1 MQLFLSLLLAL
12 LASQGLAQENSN
24 PFDVQASVS
33 SIDGRFHIQAGYSVP
48 MNICKAY
55 AFITDYEGSKNIPG
69 IVEAK
74 VISRSGNKVRVYRV
88 IEEQILFFPIELKST
103 VEYTELANKS
113 LTFEQ
118 ISGDTK
124 SYKGFWKLL
133 EDKDRVIF
141 KYDAQV
147 EPNSII
153 PSTIIEYF
161 IKNSVRGRF
170 EAMAQRASQ
179 YKSLESVNC
188 K

>member
-1 MQLFLSLLLAL
+1 MKIFLTLVLIFIT
-12 LASQGLAQENSN
+12 SQSFAQETSN
-24 PFDVQASVS
+24 PFDVQVSVR
-33 SIDGRFHIQAGYSVP
+33 SIDDRIYIQAAYSAP

-74 VISRSGNKVRVYRV
+74 VISRSGSKVRVYRV
-88 IEEQILFFPIELKST
+88 IEEQILFFPVEMKSI

-118 ISGDTK
+118 VSGDMK
-124 SYKGFWKLL
+124 YYKGSWKLL

-153 PSTIIEYF
+153 PSMIIEYF

-170 EAMAQRASQ
+170 EAMAQRANQ
-179 YKSLESVNC
+179 YRSLETISC